1 MKKIMP
7 ILTKLSGEIKSMENV
22 LSMWIIGDT
31 EHRQRLANIKSQCH
45 NTLLSLQDILLQDK
59 DIAQEKKEI
68 LNNLHLVLTASG
80 DVSLKEFKQVLT
92 LTQSYV
98 EKLSLQQECD
108 NPTLCKRIRDVL
120 SLLEGEKI
128 TAKNISRY
136 CTPDRFELYFKKYD
150 IMENGRR
157 KMFLEL
163 ARQARSWMRKGYKS
177 FVEKIHNEMD
187 KLRSELPILPSDVQ
201 PKINKANLPNHATV
215 IRKECTFPDVTAGK
229 VIKSRKTKHAVDTDE
244 DQTIPEQSNILENT
258 LFKAIQ
264 DMALT
269 SVTEAITSESE
280 TPKISIQEVSSLEEK
295 VKTPKDPILLSF
307 IKDKNIGKS
316 FEYLLTAADNS
327 LTIDTDNPKYLLI
340 AKEMYELLLERFPD
354 HADCIQDRRKKNDWE
369 IADYLAT
376 TRKAKPILPSLDG
389 TPIEDTICSLDPKD
403 IDPRT
408 GRPKDIFLKI

>member
-1 MKKIMP
+1 M
-7 ILTKLSGEIKSMENV
+7 
-22 LSMWIIGDT
+22 
-31 EHRQRLANIKSQCH
+31 
-45 NTLLSLQDILLQDK
+45 QDILLQDK

-354 HADCIQDRRKKNDWE
+354 HADCIQDRRKKND
-369 IADYLAT
+369 
-376 TRKAKPILPSLDG
+376 
-389 TPIEDTICSLDPKD
+389 
-403 IDPRT
+403 
-408 GRPKDIFLKI
+408 